1 MNTIPS
7 LPADLDFQPIREQ
20 ATRNGMPVEGR
31 FWVVNPLNDSVI
43 GDGRRV
49 HNPQNY
55 RTMWDSLWTGLSE
68 SVLDLSTVEVKARSI
83 DNGAAMRAE
92 IILPNHDFSGKLGE
106 AAKMK
111 IVIGDSHDQS
121 VKRSVQAMILRLAC
135 LNGMIAVRENIGF
148 SQKHT
153 TFSDP
158 QMIGQ
163 VASNWIPQLENEVDL
178 MKQMTVVKV
187 DVDTAVHFYREH
199 VTKYRTATGWKFNEK
214 MLERVMQIH
223 NSYNMGHNAYRVYN
237 TLTHISTHV
246 ETSREGAD
254 VGRKQLRIEQD
265 MDAVLKGAFN
275 DLLLQA
281 A

>member
-20 ATRNGMPVEGR
+20 ATRNGMPVTGR
-31 FWVVNPLNDSVI
+31 FWVVNPLNDSVL

-68 SVLDLSTVEVKARSI
+68 SVLDLSTVEVKAHSI
-83 DNGAAMRAE
+83 ENGAAMRAE

-153 TFSDP
+153 TFSDDWSS
-158 QMIGQ
+158 G
-163 VASNWIPQLENEVDL
+163 
-178 MKQMTVVKV
+178 
-187 DVDTAVHFYREH
+187 
-199 VTKYRTATGWKFNEK
+199 
-214 MLERVMQIH
+214 
-223 NSYNMGHNAYRVYN
+223 
-237 TLTHISTHV
+237 
-246 ETSREGAD
+246 
-254 VGRKQLRIEQD
+254 
-265 MDAVLKGAFN
+265 
-275 DLLLQA
+275 
-281 A
+281 